1 MDKIFLDAAYAIA
14 LASTNDRNHKKAVIL
29 AKEIEDRGRQM
40 VTTYAV
46 IFEIGNSLAKLRY
59 RQAAV
64 DLIDSIEKDPNIEI
78 IPISERLHKRAFDL
92 YRERMDKEWGL
103 TDCISFIVMKDL
115 GIREA
120 LTADEHFQ
128 QNGFHALLRPA

>member
-1 MDKIFLDAAYAIA
+1 MDKVFLDASYTIA
-14 LASTNDRNHKKAVIL
+14 LASTNDRNHEKAVIL

-40 VTTYAV
+40 ITTYAV
-46 IFEIGNSLAKLRY
+46 VFEIGNSLAKLCY

-78 IPISERLHKRAFDL
+78 IPISERLYKRAFVL

-115 GIREA
+115 GIKEA